1 MKLIRVLL
9 MSIIALS
16 SIVYVDA
23 QERAG
28 QSHRGS
34 IFTPVEISLKKLDG
48 AESKERFG
56 KNLLNAEIQPIEL
69 VIQNDSP
76 DLLLLRPSS
85 INLPMEKAPQVVAAA
100 KHEVFFTT
108 LSTAS
113 VSALYFWP
121 AMIPSLGLG
130 LWLYWDNL
138 TFEQRIKEHILSPDV
153 ALEIFPYERV
163 SKTFFVRMSTSIN
176 TCSLYLFDV
185 HDKSFIPHTAQF

>member
-1 MKLIRVLL
+1 MLSIRALIMTMLTL
-9 MSIIALS
+9 ASIAPMH
-16 SIVYVDA
+16 A
-23 QERAG
+23 QEVSGHDR
-28 QSHRGS
+28 RGTLH
-34 IFTPVEISLKKLDG
+34 TPVEISLKKLNG

-69 VIQNDSP
+69 IIQNDSP

-85 INLPMEKAPQVVAAA
+85 INLPLEKAQQVIAAA

-113 VSALYFWP
+113 VSAIYFWP

-138 TFEQRIKEHILSPDV
+138 TFEQRVKEHILSADV
-153 ALEIFPYERV
+153 ALEIFPYERI
-163 SKTFFVRMSTSIN
+163 SKTFFVRMNNPIE

-185 HDKSFIPHTAQF
+185 HDKSFIPHTATF